1 MQVIHFCHERQTMC
15 FIYHWYC

>member
-1 MQVIHFCHERQTMC
+1 MQVIHFCHKGQTLC

>member
-1 MQVIHFCHERQTMC
+1 MQVIHFCHERQTLC